1 MSVSPSPSP
10 VGEYF
15 YSIYNTIRTTLVGL
29 GVTGRYL
36 LRKPVTLQYPDEKP
50 VVPPGYRGIHVY
62 EKDKCIACDMC
73 AAACPVDCIYIESI
87 GKGKNAQ
94 MTRYEIDY
102 NRCMFCALCVEP
114 CPTSCI
120 HMGQTYDL
128 SRYDSTACSIDFVKL
143 WDDHQMQSPTGES
156 IVWKEGAEDAKKP
169 APPKPAATAATTPPD
184 APAEAAP
191 TTAPAPPEAGQP

>member
-1 MSVSPSPSP
+1 MLFRS
-10 VGEYF
+10 
-15 YSIYNTIRTTLVGL
+15 
-29 GVTGRYL
+29 
-36 LRKPVTLQYPDEKP
+36 
-50 VVPPGYRGIHVY
+50 IHVY

-128 SRYDSTACSIDFVKL
+128 SRYDSTACSIEFVKL
-143 WDDHQMQSPTGES
+143 WDEHQMQSPTGES
-156 IVWKEGAEDAKKP
+156 IVWKEGAEEPKKP
-169 APPKPAATAATTPPD
+169 SAQKAATAPPPASAPAD
-184 APAEAAP
+184 APSSDAP
-191 TTAPAPPEAGQP
+191 ERPEAG